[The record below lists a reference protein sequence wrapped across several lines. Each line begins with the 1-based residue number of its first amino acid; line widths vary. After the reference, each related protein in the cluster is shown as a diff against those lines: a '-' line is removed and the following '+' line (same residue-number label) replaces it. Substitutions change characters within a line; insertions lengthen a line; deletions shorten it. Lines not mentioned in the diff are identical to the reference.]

1 MVAILIQAR
10 MDAQQ
15 ARTALYKELL
25 REIQVIVGDWAA
37 ASPVHRDSLSLSLS
51 PMGVGGE
58 VMVRFHDGNR
68 LVVLFHMMRLWLANI
83 GYTLY
88 RKLAESGN
96 KVESYIRDTVAN
108 SDYQKFD
115 GMLRMVL
122 DLSDEQYA
130 QLDTLLT
137 GRQERGE
144 VFYGLHCADSALMTC
159 MVFSRQDDHVHFID
173 GNDGGYA
180 VAALQLKDQ
189 RKRAA
194 Q

>member
-1 MVAILIQAR
+1 
-10 MDAQQ
+10 
-15 ARTALYKELL
+15 
-25 REIQVIVGDWAA
+25 
-37 ASPVHRDSLSLSLS
+37 
-51 PMGVGGE
+51 MGVGGE